1 MLRRLI
7 ALILLCTGLISGC
20 ATNSTSEDDSGQP
33 IATDSEL
40 VSLIN
45 TGLLASQD
53 GKPELGLKL
62 QNTSQQPLWVL
73 VHFKTPGSV
82 GDCVLAQ
89 ALEITQS
96 HIFTCAQNQVQ
107 ADADYLISVE
117 VRKQAAQRDASETL
131 DTSLRFTAEDVANA
145 GG

>member
-1 MLRRLI
+1 MRHRLI
-7 ALILLCTGLISGC
+7 GIVLLWAGLATGC
-20 ATNSTSEDDSGQP
+20 ATTSDDSSGRA

-45 TGLLASQD
+45 AGLLASQD

-89 ALEITQS
+89 ELEIAQE
-96 HIFTCAQNQVQ
+96 HFFACAQNQVQ
-107 ADADYLISVE
+107 AGADYLINIE
-117 VRKQAAQRDASETL
+117 VRKQATQRDASETINA
-131 DTSLRFTAEDVANA
+131 SLLFTAEDVANA